1 MTLLNHDNSIVGH
14 FVMRHVLIGEKSEII
29 CSSGSSGTLQVPSAY
44 ITYSTQSQTHMV
56 WYSRV

>member
-44 ITYSTQSQTHMV
+44 ITYTVTNTHGMV
-56 WYSRV
+56 